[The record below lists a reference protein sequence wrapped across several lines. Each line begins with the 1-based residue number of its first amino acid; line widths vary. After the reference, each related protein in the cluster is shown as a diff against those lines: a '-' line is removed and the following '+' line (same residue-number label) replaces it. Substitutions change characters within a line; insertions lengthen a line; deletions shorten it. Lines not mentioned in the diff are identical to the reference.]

1 MSGHIPDEHIEHGA
15 HPVVSS
21 PVSSNTLVDL
31 TRLIQHQNQVMQ
43 DMAETS
49 TRGMRDLLA
58 VLRKMDDRQAA
69 ATAYSMQPIRPVAAT
84 SSSAWSPLLRSHLEN
99 IQPRVDRWRGTL
111 DTLLV
116 FVALFSAVVTAFFI
130 QSLTGLSEN
139 TGKRTNELLANL
151 TDIIIMLRG
160 ADATVLDFTPAIPFK
175 PEASDVRLNV
185 YWSVSLILSVSIASL
200 AVTIRGYVS
209 MITRSRYTYAH
220 EKLTELHLRWKKT
233 KNLLGPA
240 VEALPQLLIPPVI
253 LFVVGLLDTLMSL
266 SFPTSIPFLP
276 ILAAAIIS
284 CVFAVAVGMYTLYT
298 VIHGCIDR
306 SQSPFQSTL
315 SSWLSSLA
323 LPDRNLNNPA
333 TYHEAFHSAIQGTH
347 DDDVLDQAVAA
358 VDSLIAERRRAP
370 SAREPP
376 KPVEVSRKE
385 METFTHLL
393 SSEVSVRANHAVAAG
408 ISRSLV
414 SYTTSDSQPNSDV
427 QIQGY
432 LYKPEDR
439 IDLLN
444 LLNAAAGR
452 QPIARWSSHFTT
464 AMALLLCC
472 ETSGSWSTQ
481 STPSR
486 FPRLSESAPVLA
498 LLLTPFEDVCLGLTE
513 KRLWWAVG
521 SPIVYYAYEVLLS
534 ELKESHPTL
543 GHSNDINFLNTAM
556 EELMLSQSERT
567 LGDVRVILQLWL
579 AVSADTHTPLLLRI
593 RYRGESPNKV
603 PLHEALAHWIIN
615 PRMSKLTPTEI
626 MRGVQQVVTFSKDRQ
641 LINGLE
647 ELRWILFLC
656 EEFFAS
662 LFHDSFEDKSQL
674 YPGLLEIC
682 KNLVFIALNT
692 YGQYTHLVDGRMC
705 FCSVSCQCRPLIIKL
720 LSEILHNAPDVRLDH
735 RTWLQLSSGLKQGF
749 SHQDETADPS
759 WSTIEHRHQVKQDI
773 FAKLQL
779 LAPIS

>member
-1 MSGHIPDEHIEHGA
+1 MSDHIPDEHIEHGA

-151 TDIIIMLRG
+151 TDIIIMLHR

-175 PEASDVRLNV
+175 PEPSDVRLNV

-253 LFVVGLLDTLMSL
+253 LFVVGLLDTLVSL

-323 LPDRNLNNPA
+323 LPDRNLNNLA

-472 ETSGSWSTQ
+472 ETSDSWIPQ
-481 STPSR
+481 STPS
-486 FPRLSESAPVLA
+486 FPRLSQSAPVLA

-513 KRLWWAVG
+513 KRLRWAVG

-543 GHSNDINFLNTAM
+543 AM

-579 AVSADTHTPLLLRI
+579 AVSTDTHTPLLLRI

-603 PLHEALAHWIIN
+603 PLHEALAHWIII
-615 PRMSKLTPTEI
+615 PRMSKLTPAEI

-656 EEFFAS
+656 EELFAS
-662 LFHDSFEDKSQL
+662 IFQNSFEDKSQL

-682 KNLVFIALNT
+682 KNLVFIALET
-692 YGQYTHLVDGRMC
+692 HGQYTHLVDGRMC
-705 FCSVSCQCRPLIIKL
+705 FCSVSCYFRPLIIKL
-720 LSEILHNAPDVRLDH
+720 LSEVLHNAPDVRLDH
-735 RTWLQLSSGLKQGF
+735 QTWHDLSSGLKQDL
-749 SHQDETADPS
+749 SHQDETADRS
-759 WSTIEHRHQVKQDI
+759 WSTTEHRRQVKQDI
-773 FAKLQL
+773 LANLQL